1 MILKLLQVLTGK
13 MMKVEFAIVYYCIV
27 SDVSYKLSLVMEF
40 SGILDWRKKQ
50 NREVKTWKTF

>member
-1 MILKLLQVLTGK
+1 MLTGK

-27 SDVSYKLSLVMEF
+27 SDVSYKLSVSLALVMEF